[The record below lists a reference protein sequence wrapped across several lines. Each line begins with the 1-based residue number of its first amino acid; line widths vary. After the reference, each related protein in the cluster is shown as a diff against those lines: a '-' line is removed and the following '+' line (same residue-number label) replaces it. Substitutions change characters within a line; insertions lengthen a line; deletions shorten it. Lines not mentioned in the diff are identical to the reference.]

1 MSTAVVTIFYFLLFS
16 MCHFAVN
23 WCDKLRFC
31 IYISCFIGGFDYRT
45 MLVNRR
51 MVTQAA

>member
-1 MSTAVVTIFYFLLFS
+1 
-16 MCHFAVN
+16 
-23 WCDKLRFC
+23 
-31 IYISCFIGGFDYRT
+31 